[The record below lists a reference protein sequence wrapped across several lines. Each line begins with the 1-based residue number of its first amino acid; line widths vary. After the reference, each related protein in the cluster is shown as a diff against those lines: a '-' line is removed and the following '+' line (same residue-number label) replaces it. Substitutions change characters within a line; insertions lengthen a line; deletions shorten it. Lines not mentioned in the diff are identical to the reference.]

1 MISPKLS
8 NVRTRKAIVVSSA
21 VVIVMMAGALV
32 VFRNSE
38 PMPGGPTAQ
47 MTPEAAMEAGK
58 PVPSGAVAPI
68 SPTSKAPTQSAG
80 QMQAQGSAP
89 VTAPAA
95 AQAPAPVPAPAQC
108 WAGKFAV
115 QATKLSAV
123 QKESFGERA
132 QKIRLAEML
141 GSLSV
146 QKINEARLCVRAGGH
161 ALSFEKDS
169 QDPASILVRG
179 GSGRVSPK
187 AALEVS
193 YCLKAEDCA
202 PCKIKKDSFEDALL
216 GESDEDAQANADED
230 VTARLS
236 PEVRRELAR
245 LESQSKPAAID
256 AWQLQSASTR
266 CGRG

>member
-8 NVRTRKAIVVSSA
+8 TVRTRKAIFASAA
-21 VVIVMMAGALV
+21 VVIVLMVGALAL
-32 VFRNSE
+32 FQSSE
-38 PMPGGPTAQ
+38 RE
-47 MTPEAAMEAGK
+47 PE
-58 PVPSGAVAPI
+58 VAE
-68 SPTSKAPTQSAG
+68 
-80 QMQAQGSAP
+80 
-89 VTAPAA
+89 APAA
-95 AQAPAPVPAPAQC
+95 NPGTTPDEPAAPEAVSQQGTKATSVSNRPAAPAAGQAPAQGQTSAQASAPAPAPAQC

-115 QATKLSAV
+115 QTTKLTAV

-141 GSLSV
+141 SELSV

-169 QDPASILVRG
+169 KDPAAILVRG
-179 GSGRVSPK
+179 GSGRVNPK

-193 YCLKAEDCA
+193 YCLKAADCA

-216 GESDEDAQANADED
+216 GESEEDAQANADED
-230 VTARLS
+230 VTAKLS

-245 LESQSKPAAID
+245 LENQSKPAAID

>member
-8 NVRTRKAIVVSSA
+8 HVRTRKAIVVSSA
-21 VVIVMMAGALV
+21 VVIVMMVGALM

-47 MTPEAAMEAGK
+47 VTPETQGEAGM
-58 PVPSGAVAPI
+58 PVPSGA
-68 SPTSKAPTQSAG
+68 KGAG
-80 QMQAQGSAP
+80 QIQNQNQAKGSVTGAAP
-89 VTAPAA
+89 VAAPAA
-95 AQAPAPVPAPAQC
+95 AQAPAPAPAPAQC

-115 QATKLSAV
+115 QATKLTAV